1 MKPVIQI
8 KRAYEPQQ
16 EQDGYRVLVDRL
28 WPRGLKKEDAGVDE
42 WAKELAPSDGL
53 RKWFGHDPALW
64 AEFKR
69 KYKAELKV
77 NEAADEFVRTHKDK
91 KKITLIYSAKDEK
104 HNQALVLQEYLSGLF
119 K

>member
-8 KRAYEPQQ
+8 KRAYEPHL
-16 EQDGYRVLVDRL
+16 EEDGCRVLVDRL
-28 WPRGLKKEDAGVDE
+28 WPRGLKKEDAAVEE
-42 WAKELAPSDGL
+42 WAKELAPSNEL

-69 KYKAELKV
+69 RYKTELKDNPAV
-77 NEAADEFVRTHKDK
+77 KEFISAHKNE
-91 KKITLIYSAKDEK
+91 KKITLIYSAKDEE
-104 HNQALVLQEYLSGLF
+104 HNQAMVLQEYLSGLF